1 MVPRSL
7 ILRKNV
13 MTFHNKTPG
22 SVFTSQSDIFDGE
35 VRDGAWDIDD
45 EERLPPNVAFPLII
59 LLSLSCWAVILTV
72 VLWLVG
78 IAN

>member
-1 MVPRSL
+1 MSRYEKSS
-7 ILRKNV
+7 
-13 MTFHNKTPG
+13 G
-22 SVFTSQSDIFDGE
+22 SVMINQSDVFDGE

>member
-1 MVPRSL
+1 MSTYE
-7 ILRKNV
+7 KSS
-13 MTFHNKTPG
+13 G
-22 SVFTSQSDIFDGE
+22 SVVINQSDVFDGE

-72 VLWLVG
+72 VLWLVR

>member
-1 MVPRSL
+1 MSSYE
-7 ILRKNV
+7 KSS
-13 MTFHNKTPG
+13 G
-22 SVFTSQSDIFDGE
+22 SVITSQSDIFDGE

-72 VLWLVG
+72 VLWLLR